1 MQPPPCPRF
10 VPQAVR
16 SHLPLSTFEAKA
28 KPSGKAFFANFREI
42 LRQKQALSAQ
52 NAGLGC
58 ATTSHAV
65 GESAHGIGD
74 SMGTFAE
81 EAPLFA
87 CLGRN
92 KQTLTPRSAASR
104 SQTRTDLPRPRYA
117 PSTEAFARRILRA
130 KEWQRF
136 IFSFLSF
143 ALTLVSPKLG
153 CASEEKRNARIFFS
167 LHSACTNF
175 P

>member
-1 MQPPPCPRF
+1 M
-10 VPQAVR
+10 
-16 SHLPLSTFEAKA
+16 
-28 KPSGKAFFANFREI
+28 
-42 LRQKQALSAQ
+42 QALVAQQHHMLSAK
-52 NAGLGC
+52 
-58 ATTSHAV
+58 V
-65 GESAHGIGD
+65 PMDRRFHGHFRRRG
-74 SMGTFAE
+74 
-81 EAPLFA
+81 PLFA